1 MLLELRYA
9 LRRLRTSPG
18 FAVTAV
24 ATLAVAIGVTT
35 ATVGVLDAVLLRRL
49 PFPSPDRLAMVWQEL
64 PSQGVHEARSAF
76 GTVDEWRRLS
86 RSVDEVAVSDPV
98 TALLEHAGEVE
109 RVSGARVSPN
119 LFALLGVVP
128 ERGRLFSDREAADR
142 RRVALISHRY
152 WQARFA
158 SSPAAIGASVLVDG
172 QPSQIVGVLPASL
185 ADAGF
190 EADVWEPHTLFAD
203 WETQRVAIGRGSWF
217 VFVRLRAA
225 ADVEAAQRELG
236 AIARRLDV
244 GQPDAD
250 PGRAVRVVPLREQLA
265 GARSSAVAWTL
276 AGATALLWL
285 VAAVNVA
292 GLTIARGVAR
302 LPQLAI
308 QAALGASR
316 GRLVRS
322 LLVESGV
329 VAVLAGLGG
338 VGIAVAA
345 TGAIR
350 AIGPTYVPRL
360 AGVRLD
366 PRVLAWAVAVSV
378 LTGVVIGL
386 TPAIAAWRRD
396 LRVDGGR
403 TTASGAASRVRRLF
417 VAAECA
423 TAVVLLAGGGLF
435 LRSWWNVSRVDPGFA
450 ADRVLALQLAAPVGL
465 PTAQRAAF
473 YDAVLDRVA
482 TVPGVERAGIS
493 SELFVGAV
501 REQPIV
507 AEAGERAGRQ
517 LMPLRSDEVA
527 GDVFDT
533 LGTRLLGGRFFAP
546 TDGRGEGQV
555 AIINAAMARRLWP
568 GRDAV
573 GRRFALGQGGAAA
586 VWVTVVGVVADMR
599 RQGLEIAPV
608 PQMFQPIAQAP
619 SRGAIL
625 FVRASPSA
633 AGAPGERRVDPLALL
648 GGLRTAV
655 RSVDAKAVVYGGGLV
670 SARLGA
676 ELGERRVQAALLLAC
691 AIATLLLAMLGL
703 YALIQHA
710 VVARTHEIGVRIA
723 LGARGADIRRMVLG
737 EGLVLVLAGL
747 AVGLVGAWWSARAA
761 SALLFGVGAADP
773 PTLAAVAVL
782 TLVVATAAS
791 YVPAHRAARVSP
803 IVALRQRVR

>member
-18 FAVTAV
+18 FAFTAI
-24 ATLAVAIGVTT
+24 ATLALAIGAT
-35 ATVGVLDAVLLRRL
+35 AAMVGVLDAVLLRRL
-49 PFPSPDRLAMVWQEL
+49 PFPSLDRLAVVWQEL
-64 PSQGVHEARSAF
+64 PSQGVREARSAF
-76 GTVDEWRRLS
+76 GTVDEWRRRG
-86 RSVDEVAVSDPV
+86 RSIDEVAVSDPV
-98 TALLEHAGEVE
+98 TAMLDHAGEVE

-119 LFALLGVVP
+119 LFALLGVAP
-128 ERGRLFSDREAADR
+128 ERGRLFTDRDAADR
-142 RRVALISHRY
+142 QRVALISHRF
-152 WQARFA
+152 WQARFT
-158 SSPAAIGASVLVDG
+158 SSPAAIGATVLIDG

-190 EADVWEPHTLFAD
+190 AADVWEPHTLFAD
-203 WETQRVAIGRGSWF
+203 WEAQRAAVGRGSWF
-217 VFVRLRAA
+217 VFVRLRRAT
-225 ADVEAAQRELG
+225 DVETAQRELA

-244 GQPDAD
+244 GRPDAD
-250 PGRAVRVVPLREQLA
+250 PGRTVRVVPLREQLA

-292 GLTIARGVAR
+292 GLTIARGLGR

-329 VAVLAGLGG
+329 VAALAGLGG
-338 VGIAVAA
+338 LAIAVIA

-350 AIGPTYVPRL
+350 TIGPTYVPRL
-360 AGVRLD
+360 ADVRLD
-366 PRVLAWAVAVSV
+366 PRVLAWAVAVSA
-378 LTGVVIGL
+378 LSGIVIGL
-386 TPAIAAWRRD
+386 TPALAAWRRD

-435 LRSWWNVSRVDPGFA
+435 LRSWWNVTRVDPGFA
-450 ADRVLALQLAAPVGL
+450 ADRVLSLHVTVPIGL

-482 TVPGVERAGIS
+482 GVPGVERAGIS

-507 AEAGERAGRQ
+507 AEGGERAGTQ
-517 LMPLRSDEVA
+517 LMPLRSDEIA
-527 GDVFDT
+527 GDVFDA
-533 LGTRLLGGRFFAP
+533 LGTRLLGGRVFAP
-546 TDGRGEGQV
+546 TDGRGAGQV
-555 AIINAAMARRLWP
+555 AIVNAEMARRLWH

-573 GRRFALGQGGAAA
+573 GRRFALGPPGAAA
-586 VWVTVVGVVADMR
+586 AWFTVVGVVTDMR

-625 FVRASPSA
+625 FVRAT
-633 AGAPGERRVDPLALL
+633 AGDPGGRLVDPLALL
-648 GGLRTAV
+648 GGLRAAV

-670 SARLGA
+670 AEQLDAERGA
-676 ELGERRVQAALLLAC
+676 RRVQAALLLSC
-691 AIATLLLAMLGL
+691 AIVTLLLAMLGL

-710 VVARTHEIGVRIA
+710 VVARTHEIGVRMA

-747 AVGLVGAWWSARAA
+747 AVGLVGAWWTARAA
-761 SALLFGVGAADP
+761 AALLFGVGAADP
-773 PTLAAVAVL
+773 PTLAAVAAL
-782 TLVVATAAS
+782 TLIVAAAAS
-791 YVPAHRAARVSP
+791 YLPALRASRVSP
-803 IVALRQRVR
+803 IVALRQRAR